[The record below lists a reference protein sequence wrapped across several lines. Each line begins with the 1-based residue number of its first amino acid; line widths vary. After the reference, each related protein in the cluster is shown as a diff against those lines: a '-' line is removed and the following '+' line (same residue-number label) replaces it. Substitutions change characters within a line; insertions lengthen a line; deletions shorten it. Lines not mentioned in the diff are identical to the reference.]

1 MKIVLKLGGH
11 NLTEKLTFE
20 ALTPYLSVIK
30 TLAKQGHR
38 IAAVTGGGRIARE
51 YIEVARKFKAD
62 ESFSDELGIDVARLN
77 AKLLIAGLGD
87 LAWQRVPTTLE
98 ELAVGFQSGKIVV
111 MGGLT
116 PGQST
121 SAVSALV
128 AERVGADILLI
139 ATNVDGVYSA
149 DPRKNK
155 KVQKLDKVST
165 RDLYR
170 IISKGGTRAG
180 EYELL
185 DLVTLSIL
193 QRSKVKTI
201 ILNGSNPQNIVK
213 AVGGAKIGTMIS

>member
-11 NLTEKLTFE
+11 SLTEKLTSE
-20 ALTPYLSVIK
+20 ALTPYLTVIK
-30 TLAKQGHR
+30 TLAKHGHR
-38 IAAVTGGGRIARE
+38 IATVTGGGRIARE
-51 YIEVARKFKAD
+51 YIGVARKFKAT

-87 LAWQRVPTTLE
+87 LAWPRVPETLE
-98 ELAVGFQSGKIVV
+98 EVAVGFQSGKIVV

-121 SAVSALV
+121 SAVSALA
-128 AERVGADILLI
+128 AERIGADLLLI

-149 DPRKNK
+149 DPRRNK
-155 KVQKLDKVST
+155 KAKKLDKVST
-165 RDLYR
+165 RELYQ
-170 IISKGGTRAG
+170 IVSKGGVRAG

-193 QRSKVKTI
+193 RRSKVKTI
-201 ILNGSNPQNIVK
+201 ILNGSNPQNILK
-213 AVGGAKIGTMIS
+213 AVTGAKIGTMIG